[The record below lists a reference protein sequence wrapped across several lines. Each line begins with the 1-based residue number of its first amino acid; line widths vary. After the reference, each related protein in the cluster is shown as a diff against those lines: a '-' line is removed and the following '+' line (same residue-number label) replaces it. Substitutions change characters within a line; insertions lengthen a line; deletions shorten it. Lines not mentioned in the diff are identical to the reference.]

1 MDKGQESLINNTAL
15 EVLEIEQGKYMIR
28 AVEISDAQAIADI
41 YNYYISD
48 TIITFEEQ
56 TNTVED
62 MVGRIN
68 KLLLADLPWLVVENT
83 SGQVIGYAYAAK
95 WRERFSYRFSVEVTA
110 YLSLEHSGQGLGSQ
124 LYQTLFDTLKNK
136 GIHSVIGGITLPN
149 DASIAL
155 HEKFNMNKVAHFKEV
170 GLKFDQWLDVGYWQ
184 GTL

>member
-1 MDKGQESLINNTAL
+1 
-15 EVLEIEQGKYMIR
+15 MIR
-28 AVEISDAQAIADI
+28 AVQVSDAQAIADI

-56 TNTVED
+56 VITAED
-62 MVGRIN
+62 MVGRIS
-68 KLLLADLPWLVVENT
+68 KLLSADLPWLVVENT

-110 YLSLEHSGQGLGSQ
+110 YLSPEHGGQGLGSQ
-124 LYQTLFDTLKNK
+124 LYQSLFETLKNK

-149 DASIAL
+149 EASIAL
-155 HEKFNMNKVAHFKEV
+155 HEKFNMTKVAHFKEV
-170 GLKFDQWLDVGYWQ
+170 GLKFEQWLDVGYWQ

>member
-1 MDKGQESLINNTAL
+1 
-15 EVLEIEQGKYMIR
+15 MIR
-28 AVEISDAQAIADI
+28 AVQVTDAEAICDI
-41 YNYYISD
+41 YNHYIAN

-56 TNTVED
+56 TITPAD
-62 MVGRIN
+62 MLTRIE
-68 KLLLADLPWLVVENT
+68 AVQGSDLPWFVIEDKTRQVV
-83 SGQVIGYAYAAK
+83 GYAYAAK

-149 DASIAL
+149 DASVAL